1 VVFGAVVHTF
11 DGGGGHSP
19 QRAKRLP
26 HLLPQADD
34 AVAGLLYVAPEPAV
48 SLAAQ
53 RWESP
58 ASRRAP
64 EGVKPHPEAAA
75 DALLAK
81 HGELLPLP
89 SLVAVLLASDEDA
102 LRQLEQQ
109 GALSDE
115 AITSLFA
122 KLEDGLRNHVLN
134 GQRKALRA
142 YQSRYLNK
150 AGPAHLARIVLDCR
164 DMPGLPWI
172 KR

>member
-1 VVFGAVVHTF
+1 VVFGAVVRTF
-11 DGGGGHSP
+11 DGGGGNSP
-19 QRAKRLP
+19 KRQRLP
-26 HLLPQADD
+26 HLLPQADG

-58 ASRRAP
+58 ASRRSP

-81 HGELLPLP
+81 HGDRVLQLP
-89 SLVAVLLASDEDA
+89 SLVAVLLAPEEDT

-142 YQSRYLNK
+142 YESMLNK
-150 AGPAHLARIVLDCR
+150 AGPALLARIVLDCR